1 MSNLELFADLFAFR
15 FMLLE
20 TFGFEED
27 SDFII
32 KKLKYKL
39 IEMGINHTEINEFLH
54 EFYNHYEINVSLE
67 QIRNSEI
74 RLYIINDIL
83 LTNFINN
90 FINNQN
96 DDNDNANDNANDNDN
111 ANENETTRLTEEEVN
126 RIPLLTIEE
135 ELDDTCSI
143 CLDRIEIESLVY
155 RIPCNHKFHKNCLKP
170 HLINYNRYC
179 PLCRNECFSN
189 NN

>member
-20 TFGFEED
+20 TFGYEQD
-27 SDFII
+27 TDYII

-39 IEMGINHTEINEFLH
+39 IEMGIDFNEINEFLYD
-54 EFYNHYEINVSLE
+54 FYNHYEINVSLE
-67 QIRNSEI
+67 EIRNSQI
-74 RLYIINDIL
+74 RLYILNDIL
-83 LTNFINN
+83 LTNIINN
-90 FINNQN
+90 FINNPLEEN
-96 DDNDNANDNANDNDN
+96 V
-111 ANENETTRLTEEEVN
+111 NEDETNTRLTEEEVN

-143 CLDRIEIESLVY
+143 CLERINIGSMVY
-155 RIPCNHKFHKNCLKP
+155 RIPCNHKFHINCLKP
-170 HLINYNRYC
+170 HLINYNRNC

-189 NN
+189 IN